1 MRNFLSLQGRGL
13 ACLPAGRGEGQ
24 NYTMKIFKWV
34 IGAVTLVWVIGFIL
48 IREISFLFYHDLPH
62 VNFVGRALYIIILSC
77 LLCLYRIFKGP
88 TGADRI
94 VAIDILGI
102 MIIGL
107 CAILTISTKRSW
119 YIDIGIAWALQS
131 FISTLALSKYLE
143 GRGFDE

>member
-1 MRNFLSLQGRGL
+1 MSDHHEIQKVKWFFGALALISLIVFIIIGPLPNHFTRGL
-13 ACLPAGRGEGQ
+13 PR
-24 NYTMKIFKWV
+24 IDF
-34 IGAVTLVWVIGFIL
+34 
-48 IREISFLFYHDLPH
+48 
-62 VNFVGRALYIIILSC
+62 VNRALFIIILSC
-77 LLCLYRIFKGP
+77 TLCLFRIWKGP

-107 CAILTISTKRSW
+107 CAILTIATNRSW

>member
-1 MRNFLSLQGRGL
+1 
-13 ACLPAGRGEGQ
+13 
-24 NYTMKIFKWV
+24 MKTIKWI
-34 IGAVTLVWVIGFIL
+34 IGAIIL
-48 IREISFLFYHDLPH
+48 LSVVGLIILKPMPCLFGSNLP
-62 VNFVGRALYIIILSC
+62 FVGFLCRALYIIVLAC
-77 LLCLYRIFKGP
+77 VMCLYRIWKGP

-107 CAILTISTKRSW
+107 CALLTISTKRSW

>member
-1 MRNFLSLQGRGL
+1 VQ
-13 ACLPAGRGEGQ
+13 
-24 NYTMKIFKWV
+24 IFRWC
-34 IGAVTLVWVIGFIL
+34 IGAIVLLGIVAL
-48 IREISFLFYHDLPH
+48 IIMRPLPFLFYPDLPY
-62 VNFVGRALYIIILSC
+62 VGFLGRVLYIIILAC
-77 LLCLYRIFKGP
+77 MLCLYRIWRGP

-94 VAIDILGI
+94 VAIDIMGI

-107 CAILTISTKRSW
+107 CAVLTISTGRSW